1 MYFSYG
7 RGFQK
12 EEFAKS
18 EIPPMAMMGG
28 DVSFIYRLHCMELYY
43 RFMKLIS
50 RSEGSGVSG
59 PH

>member
-18 EIPPMAMMGG
+18 EIPPMVMMGG
-28 DVSFIYRLHCMELYY
+28 DVSFIYTLYGTLLPVY
-43 RFMKLIS
+43 EVNKSI
-50 RSEGSGVSG
+50 
-59 PH
+59 